1 MQFPVKS
8 ILPPTKLQLCPDV
21 PGVDQPG
28 MAQGAVEHADEDR
41 VFISSICSD
50 YWSLQK
56 APEHVQQ
63 LQRCR
68 GRERKGRGKKKK
80 KITVL
85 TSAERP
91 TGIFL
96 TSPDVS
102 SSSLAQMSSPM
113 GTVGTGNI
121 FILLFQVVPR
131 FVTEKLRFSLWVNHI
146 PTVILQMFQK
156 WLFFPKPQKEKCC
169 CFLQSFLQTFTWKF
183 FRKYHLLFLQDR
195 LTGKSKN
202 RVSKN
207 APFQN

>member
-68 GRERKGRGKKKK
+68 GRERKGRGGKKK
-80 KITVL
+80 KITAL

-96 TSPDVS
+96 TSPDVLSDGHCVNRKYLYPAFPGGPSLCYRDAHIFSVGEPYSNCHS
-102 SSSLAQMSSPM
+102 SNVSKMTVFSKTSEGETLLLSPVFS
-113 GTVGTGNI
+113 TNI
-121 FILLFQVVPR
+121 YMEI
-131 FVTEKLRFSLWVNHI
+131 
-146 PTVILQMFQK
+146 FQK
-156 WLFFPKPQKEKCC
+156 IPFTFPPR
-169 CFLQSFLQTFTWKF
+169 SINW
-183 FRKYHLLFLQDR
+183 
-195 LTGKSKN
+195 
-202 RVSKN
+202 
-207 APFQN
+207 